1 MAASAKEVAC
11 RRAGGG
17 ARQQEMASID
27 HLTAGRRAGW
37 VGWEWSAVPAAGL
50 WCGGVMVCSTI

>member
-37 VGWEWSAVPAAGL
+37 VGMECGACCWSLV
-50 WCGGVMVCSTI
+50 WWSHGV